1 MRAPTASSNVPR
13 PERLDRQTATQ
24 VPGRRRQVVVAVTL
38 VAGSAILAGT
48 LAAPS
53 GSGPFFALG
62 LLAAVTWI
70 LGAVLA
76 GPRPP
81 TPRPPTPRAARNGPT
96 SGPTSGPTFGPI
108 GILAPVLVGTV
119 AFGAFFVARLVA
131 GQIPFLSRNVASVLA
146 RADAGPR
153 AAVLLVALVN
163 GVGEELFFRGALM
176 AAFGKHRPAVWA
188 TVVYCL
194 VTICTLNI
202 ALVVAAVVMGTVFMV
217 ERRVTGGVAAPILT
231 HLTWS
236 TLVIF
241 FLPALAR
248 AEFIERQPC

>member
-13 PERLDRQTATQ
+13 PDRLDRQIAKG
-24 VPGRRRQVVVAVTL
+24 VPGRRRQVVVVVTL

-62 LLAAVTWI
+62 LLVAVTWI
-70 LGAVLA
+70 VGAVLA
-76 GPRPP
+76 GPRQP
-81 TPRPPTPRAARNGPT
+81 TPRGAR
-96 SGPTSGPTFGPI
+96 SGPTTGPTVGQTGPI
-108 GILAPVLVGTV
+108 GILAPVLVGAV
-119 AFGAFFVARLVA
+119 LYGAFFVARLIA
-131 GQIPFLSRNVASVLA
+131 GQIPFLSRNVTSVLA

-163 GVGEELFFRGALM
+163 GVGEELFFRGALV

-194 VTICTLNI
+194 VTVCTLNI

-231 HLTWS
+231 HLSWS

-241 FLPALAR
+241 FLPR
-248 AEFIERQPC
+248 